1 MLSPLGNL
9 VPPLRYPGNRDI
21 FRLTSPVT
29 KGHVPSHLIA
39 GLPKSRIQGIL
50 LFTSSI
56 CALATQKKSRRKLT
70 QNTTKSGDAVY
81 FTKNTRVKR
90 SVSIAMG
97 DAGTWD

>member
-21 FRLTSPVT
+21 FRLISPVT

-70 QNTTKSGDAVY
+70 QNTTKSGDALHGSKGLFY
-81 FTKNTRVKR
+81 KKHK
-90 SVSIAMG
+90 S
-97 DAGTWD
+97 